1 MSWVRSLVPNEK
13 NSAYS
18 AIFWAMSAAR
28 GTSIMV
34 PTRYRTGT
42 PISAITPSA
51 TRRVCSNVSF
61 ISPTVPVS
69 GIMISGS
76 TRTPCSAAVH
86 AASMMARTCMP

>member
-1 MSWVRSLVPNEK
+1 
-13 NSAYS
+13 
-18 AIFWAMSAAR
+18 MSAAR

-34 PTRYRTGT
+34 PTGT
-42 PISAITPSA
+42 AGHAHLGDTPSA